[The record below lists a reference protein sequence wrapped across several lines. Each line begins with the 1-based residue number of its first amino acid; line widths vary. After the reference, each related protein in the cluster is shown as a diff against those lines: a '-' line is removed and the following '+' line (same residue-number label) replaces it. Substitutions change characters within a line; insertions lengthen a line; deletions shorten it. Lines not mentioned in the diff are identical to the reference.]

1 MANME
6 YCRFRNTRSDVVDCL
21 EVLRDEKSLSEE
33 EYVAC
38 KRMFEDFVDFLI
50 EEGVVEDEDGELED
64 RLTEFFDR
72 INVEE

>member
-1 MANME
+1 MANMG

-21 EVLRDEKSLSEE
+21 EALRDERSLSEE
-33 EYVAC
+33 EYAAC

-64 RLTEFFDR
+64 RLTEFFDS
-72 INVEE
+72 ISVEE